1 MKDTKESVFL
11 KIICLSG
18 AIATSIWCCYEY
30 HKNEDMC
37 EVYFKRFTED
47 DESIYPDLTLMLPHQ
62 LDERALQEAY
72 GNNVSSS
79 LFLQNI
85 MGNKYDDSIRS
96 ISIEKGIEMDQVS
109 KGLKDF
115 LLLSCNHSP
124 MDETCTPILNVS
136 TVYAFGGAFHSFHFP
151 NNERV
156 MHASFIFNSSVL
168 TTGQNHSSKEILGHF
183 IILSKYLDHK
193 VPFSK
198 LNFL

>member
-1 MKDTKESVFL
+1 MKETKESVFL

-62 LDERALQEAY
+62 LDEVALQEAY
-72 GNNVSSS
+72 GNNVTSS

-85 MGNKYDDSIRS
+85 IGNKYDDSIRR
-96 ISIEKGIEMDQVS
+96 ISIEKGIEMNQVS
-109 KGLKDF
+109 KGLKDY

-124 MDETCTPILNVS
+124 MDDTCTPILNVS

-151 NNERV
+151 TNERV

-168 TTGQNHSSKEILGHF
+168 TTGQNQSSKEILVTFQFCLLQG
-183 IILSKYLDHK
+183 
-193 VPFSK
+193 
-198 LNFL
+198 